1 MGTTSLC
8 GLVWDTETKGVLR
21 VVSRPNDTLIDHRQ
35 AYESTQDANRI
46 ARSMRDILEQLLDE
60 HPNVEAIGLSG
71 QMHGIVY
78 IDAAG
83 QALTPLYTWQDGRA
97 NLPFDGETTYVESL
111 RSITGYPIQAGFG
124 LATHHYHVRV
134 GQIPAGA
141 ARICTIADYV
151 AMQLAQTSELVMD
164 PTLAA
169 SVGAFDIPRRRFDT
183 DALARAGID
192 ESILPSIAV
201 AGQMVGRY
209 ADSIPIYPA
218 IGDNQAS
225 FLGAVGSSASTLLV
239 NVGTGAQIS
248 LLADDYREVSG
259 WETRPFPGEKYLLVG
274 ATMSGGKSYALLEA
288 FFRDVLA
295 LAGME
300 AKQSLYPRM
309 DAALAAASLDTTLCV
324 SPRFYGSR
332 DGSDERGVIANIMA
346 SNFTAVDLM
355 IGVLTGVADELKA
368 YYQQLPNS
376 MQGQIDRIVGAG
388 NGIRKNRHLV
398 SLLERTFGQT
408 LSISPYDEDAAV
420 GAALYAAACAEG

>member
-1 MGTTSLC
+1 MLCIGLDMGTTSLC

-259 WETRPFPGEKYLLVG
+259 WE
-274 ATMSGGKSYALLEA
+274 ATLPS
-288 FFRDVLA
+288 
-295 LAGME
+295 AG
-300 AKQSLYPRM
+300 
-309 DAALAAASLDTTLCV
+309 
-324 SPRFYGSR
+324 
-332 DGSDERGVIANIMA
+332 
-346 SNFTAVDLM
+346 
-355 IGVLTGVADELKA
+355 
-368 YYQQLPNS
+368 
-376 MQGQIDRIVGAG
+376 
-388 NGIRKNRHLV
+388 
-398 SLLERTFGQT
+398 
-408 LSISPYDEDAAV
+408 
-420 GAALYAAACAEG
+420 